1 MYFKQLSR
9 ICDELKLREDVSG
22 ISWYFGLPPEIFCSW
37 LHTINYVRNICA
49 HHARLW
55 NRAMSIVPVKLEFSK
70 TLRWISDPN
79 SVQRSRLYYFL
90 CMLDYILQT
99 ANPTSSFKAKLTSL
113 LDEYRDVANLKAMGF
128 PAVWRR
134 EALWTQEENKRIK
147 A

>member
-1 MYFKQLSR
+1 
-9 ICDELKLREDVSG
+9 
-22 ISWYFGLPPEIFCSW
+22 
-37 LHTINYVRNICA
+37 
-49 HHARLW
+49 
-55 NRAMSIVPVKLEFSK
+55 MSIVPVKLEFSK

-79 SVQRSRLYYFL
+79 RVQRSRLYYFL

-128 PAVWRR
+128 PADWSR
-134 EALWTQEENKRIK
+134 EELWILEEENKRIK

>member
-1 MYFKQLSR
+1 
-9 ICDELKLREDVSG
+9 
-22 ISWYFGLPPEIFCSW
+22 
-37 LHTINYVRNICA
+37 
-49 HHARLW
+49 
-55 NRAMSIVPVKLEFSK
+55 MSIVPVKLEFSK
-70 TLRWISDPN
+70 TLRWIRDPN

-128 PAVWRR
+128 PADWRR
-134 EALWTQEENKRIK
+134 EVLWTQEENKRIK